1 MRDEARSGT
10 SVHRG
15 LERAKLAGLIHG
27 IKADVYSSPRTYCG
41 RFIVVLDGDYPLV
54 TCLQCIALMGG

>member
-1 MRDEARSGT
+1 MPDDARSGT

-15 LERAKLAGLIHG
+15 LERAKLAGLVHG
-27 IKADVYSSPRTYCG
+27 IKPDIYSSPKTYCG
-41 RFIVVLDGDYPLV
+41 RFIVVLGNNYPLV